1 MRVDVRITDEA
12 AETVRR
18 CLMALDLAGGPILDG
33 RHLYVDTLRME
44 QVATL
49 IAHLRPGPQLY
60 PPDEARRKTD
70 RICDAAA
77 DSIVE
82 QLGWF
87 GIRLPKS

>member
-1 MRVDVRITDEA
+1 MRVDVRLTDEE
-12 AETVRR
+12 AEIVQRS
-18 CLMALDLAGGPILDG
+18 LIGLVAGEPILDG
-33 RHLYVDTLRME
+33 RYLYVDTLRME
-44 QVATL
+44 RVATL
-49 IAHLRPGPQLY
+49 IAHLRPGPRLY
-60 PPDEARRKTD
+60 PPDESRRKTD